1 MNLFKGSL
9 IASLLCLS
17 PLCYAQIDDIDA
29 KTKAKIESIIDEYV
43 STHPEIIIR
52 AMQKL
57 EHDEQAVQANNV
69 KNAGIALRNDS
80 TLPQINT
87 SRAKHYIV
95 EFFDFNCGYC
105 KVLEPMLEKAL
116 KEFDLQI
123 IYVNIPIIKEESSQ
137 AAIFTQAVY
146 NIDKNAYFKFH
157 KYFMTPG
164 YRSSDTDTLKKLCKE
179 YNVDFD
185 KVLAELKS
193 KRPHERITKSIAQS
207 SKLKISGTPY
217 LIIDGKELRGAFRD
231 YSQLKALLED

>member
-1 MNLFKGSL
+1 MNLIKGSL
-9 IASLLCLS
+9 LASLLCIS
-17 PLCYAQIDDIDA
+17 PLCNAHFDDIDA
-29 KTKAKIESIIDEYV
+29 KTRAKIESIIDEYV

-57 EHDEQAVQANNV
+57 EHDEQAIQANNV
-69 KNAGIALRNDS
+69 KNAGIALRNDN

-87 SRAKHYIV
+87 SKAKHYII

-105 KVLEPMLEKAL
+105 KVLEPMFEKAL

-137 AAIFTQAVY
+137 SAVFAQAVY
-146 NIDKNAYFKFH
+146 NVDKKAYFKFH

-164 YRSSDTDTLKKLCKE
+164 YKSSDTDTLKKLCKE
-179 YNVDFD
+179 YNVEFD